1 MLIMSSFAF
10 AGGDKTLDLLEEK
23 IELKHSYITD
33 GTHKLKIDDID
44 IGVVNGTPFVVIE
57 TDSLFT
63 DNAWKEFDKKAYN
76 DVAKDIADEI
86 RAALDTKAEVNIT
99 LILDKEF
106 GKDVVLSE
114 AQY

>member
-1 MLIMSSFAF
+1 MEHI
-10 AGGDKTLDLLEEK
+10 
-23 IELKHSYITD
+23 
-33 GTHKLKIDDID
+33 
-44 IGVVNGTPFVVIE
+44 NGTPFVVIE

-63 DNAWKEFDKKAYN
+63 DKAWEEFNKKAYN

-106 GKDVVLSE
+106 GKDKVLSE

>member
-1 MLIMSSFAF
+1 M
-10 AGGDKTLDLLEEK
+10 
-23 IELKHSYITD
+23 ELKHSYITD

-57 TDSLFT
+57 TGSLFT
-63 DNAWKEFDKKAYN
+63 DRARKEFSKKAYN

-86 RAALDTKAEVNIT
+86 RAALNTDAEVNIS

-106 GKDVVLSE
+106 GKDKVLSE

>member
-1 MLIMSSFAF
+1 MNEV
-10 AGGDKTLDLLEEK
+10 LLMEEK
-23 IELKHSYITD
+23 KEKALLVGLNITS
-33 GTHKLKIDDID
+33 TARKIDDID
-44 IGVVNGTPFVVIE
+44 IGVINGTPFVVIE

-63 DNAWKEFDKKAYN
+63 DKAWEEFNKKAYN

-106 GKDVVLSE
+106 GKDKVLSE